1 MTKMNFNSHKSWHVH
16 SKGNRDRLEKVEQK
30 KDEKDVKNINRKKRE
45 GKGKGL

>member
-1 MTKMNFNSHKSWHVH
+1 
-16 SKGNRDRLEKVEQK
+16 VEQK